1 MAIPPELFEYR
12 QWVLWRRTEV
22 NGRMSKIPI
31 SAWSGKAAAC
41 DKPQTWSTYCHVR
54 HVVRRF
60 RCDGIGFVFTDC
72 DPFCG
77 IDLDQCRPAN
87 GNISPE
93 ALDLVRRMGSY
104 TELSPS
110 GTGVHILLKG
120 GLREKG
126 RRVGKVEIYHTGR
139 YFTVTGKQI
148 SGTPFEIRSRQEM
161 LDQLMAELVSPADPA
176 SMRAIFARPN
186 ASDQEL
192 IERALRARSGDRF
205 GRLWAGN
212 PSDYEND
219 HSRADMALCRMLAF
233 WTGGDRE
240 RIDRLFRLSGLM
252 REKWDRRTGDVTYGA
267 LTILS
272 LFRQKSSELMLS
284 TPGKGLPEHSRSEV
298 ETQT

>member
-1 MAIPPELFEYR
+1 MAIPPELFEYK

-22 NGRMSKIPI
+22 NGRTSKIPI

-60 RCDGIGFVFTDC
+60 RCDGIGFVFTDG

-77 IDLDQCRPAN
+77 IDLDQCRRAN
-87 GNISPE
+87 GSISPE
-93 ALDLVRRMGSY
+93 ALDVVRRIKSY

-110 GTGVHILLKG
+110 ATGVHILLKG
-120 GLREKG
+120 GLRENG
-126 RRVGKVEIYHTGR
+126 RRVGKVEVYDRGR
-139 YFTVTGKQI
+139 YFTVTGKQL

-161 LDQLMAELVSPADPA
+161 LDQLMAELVPPADPP

-192 IERALRARSGDRF
+192 IQRALSARNGDRF
-205 GRLWAGN
+205 GRLWVGN

-233 WTGGDRE
+233 WTGGDLE
-240 RIDRLFRLSGLM
+240 RVDRLFRLSGLM
-252 REKWDRRTGDVTYGA
+252 RDKWDRSAGDVTYGA
-267 LTILS
+267 MTILS
-272 LFRQKSSELMLS
+272 LFRQKSSELMLNS
-284 TPGKGLPEHSRSEV
+284 RGSNSPSNSRSEV
-298 ETQT
+298 KTQT